1 MGRHPG
7 VIGGLMQ
14 VTPLGNI
21 SQMEVFDIMTANG
34 LCKHC
39 VGATVLIPAAHDL
52 WRNCESFP
60 TS

>member
-1 MGRHPG
+1 
-7 VIGGLMQ
+7 MQ